1 MEKRERSKIDFDE
14 ALKALAPLLRPTT
27 PDADATLA
35 EAMGRDLGL
44 PPVKPFLLVSKEGP
58 TAVTQTVPDAAPQPG
73 FKNDQFASHRPS
85 IGRRTFRTLARFF
98 IAALIGVGAGFAWLY
113 HGDEKSRPDID
124 VAAEQT
130 GSTPAG
136 QMSARDAAPQ
146 STPVTQTAPAPAAA
160 AISPELVRQF
170 EDMARDLAVMRNSVE
185 QLAAKQE
192 QMAQNIA
199 TLQAAEQDIIQK
211 MSSPPLSGPVP
222 LPPRKKAPRVAPPKP
237 AAQSSS
243 APPPALLPR

>member
-1 MEKRERSKIDFDE
+1 MFRRRGRQ
-14 ALKALAPLLRPTT
+14 LLHRPHQMRHRNQASRTISSR
-27 PDADATLA
+27 AT
-35 EAMGRDLGL
+35 
-44 PPVKPFLLVSKEGP
+44 
-58 TAVTQTVPDAAPQPG
+58 
-73 FKNDQFASHRPS
+73 RPS

-192 QMAQNIA
+192 QMAHNIATLQAVEGDLAVMRNSVEQLAAKQEQMAHNIA